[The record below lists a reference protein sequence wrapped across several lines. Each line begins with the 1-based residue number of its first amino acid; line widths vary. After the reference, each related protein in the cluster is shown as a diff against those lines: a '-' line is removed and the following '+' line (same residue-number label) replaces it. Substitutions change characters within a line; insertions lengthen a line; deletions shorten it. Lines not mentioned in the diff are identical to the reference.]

1 MVSPR
6 AERFWEKAAAPVRII
21 GAILLGAGSIHL
33 YASRLVFD
41 APTFAARAASSLGD
55 PRVAGFAAE
64 KIADQVI
71 AQKRDLMAFRPLLIG
86 TARAILASE
95 GFRAAFRRAAER
107 AHQAVFSEEMQRVA
121 LSLPDVGVFVRAA
134 VAHDPA
140 LAAKIPASLHI
151 GGGVPPGDRLAK
163 GVLLVARLGHRWRR
177 NAVLELGFG
186 SLLLALSIAL
196 QRDRRQ
202 ALLRGG
208 AALATVAVVVLFLPP
223 IARTAIT
230 AVIPRADL
238 RPVVAGV
245 FDAFTGGLRW
255 WALALGGMGVVL
267 AAAASSLASQMEI
280 EEFGRRTWARLRQP
294 APQWQGEIVRAAVLT
309 VVGLLAALQPVATMQ
324 GLTVVVGALL
334 GFEGLRRLFMLVPP
348 RIEEAARQAS
358 AALAEARE
366 RAGGPSAVR
375 VAVHHSLVALLVIAL
390 IGGAVFLVKN
400 PDALPKAPALTDACN
415 GDPSL
420 CDRRLDQV
428 VFAGAH
434 NSMAAAEFPRWMFP
448 NQELGSVSLLGHG
461 IRALLFD
468 VHYGTPV
475 GGEVKTD
482 LEAEK
487 ASRAKMEKAVGP
499 EALAAAMRVRD
510 RLTGA
515 PTGPRAP
522 YLCHGFCELG
532 AVPLQGMLEGVR
544 DFLVQNPGEVLVFV
558 IEDYVAPEEI
568 MAAFRA
574 SGLERFVYRGPVT
587 PPFPTLRRMIDSDQR
602 VVVFGENLVKNV
614 DWYHPAFAT
623 FQETPYRFR
632 TPDEF
637 SCQANRGGTS
647 GPLFQINHW
656 IETVPAPKPSN
667 AVVVNGHDFLLA
679 RARQCQKQRGKLPN
693 ILAVD
698 FAMTGDVLAVAAELN
713 GVGGA
718 APGP

>member
-6 AERFWEKAAAPVRII
+6 AERFWERAAAPLRVL
-21 GAILLGAGSIHL
+21 GAILLGAGAIHL

-41 APTFAARAASSLGD
+41 APTFSARAASSLGD

-71 AQKRDLMAFRPLLIG
+71 AQKRDLMAFRPVLIG
-86 TARAILASE
+86 TARAILGSE
-95 GFRAAFRRAAER
+95 GFRIAFRRAAER
-107 AHQAVFSEEMQRVA
+107 AHQAVFSEAVQRVA
-121 LSLPDVGVFVRAA
+121 LSLPDIGVFVRAA

-140 LAAKIPASLHI
+140 LAAKIPASL
-151 GGGVPPGDRLAK
+151 GVAGGVPPGDRLAK

-177 NAVLELGFG
+177 NAALELGIG
-186 SLLLALSIAL
+186 SLLMALGIAVP
-196 QRDRRQ
+196 RDRRQ

-223 IARTAIT
+223 LARTAIV
-230 AVIPRADL
+230 AFIPHPEL

-245 FDAFTGGLRW
+245 FDAFTAGLRW

-267 AAAASSLASQMEI
+267 AAAASSAVSEA
-280 EEFGRRTWARLRQP
+280 EVEDFARRTWVRLRQP
-294 APQWQGEIVRAAVLT
+294 TPRWQGEIVRAAVLT
-309 VVGLLAALQPVATMQ
+309 VVGLLAAFQPVATLQ
-324 GLTVVVGALL
+324 GLTIVAGALL
-334 GFEGLRRLFMLVPP
+334 AFEGLRRLFLLVPP
-348 RIEEAARQAS
+348 RIEEAARQAG

-366 RAGGPSAVR
+366 KAVGR
-375 VAVHHSLVALLVIAL
+375 GAARTVLHHSLVGVLVVGLIA
-390 IGGAVFLVKN
+390 GAVFLVRN

-434 NSMAAAEFPRWMFP
+434 NSMSAAEFPHWMFP

-468 VHYGTPV
+468 VHYGQPV
-475 GGEVKTD
+475 GEEVKTD
-482 LEAEK
+482 LDAEK
-487 ASRAKMEKAVGP
+487 ISRDKMEQAVGA
-499 EALAAAMRVRD
+499 EAIAAAMRVRD
-510 RLTGA
+510 RLTGQ

-532 AVPLQGMLEGVR
+532 AAPLQTVLEGVR

-558 IEDYVAPEEI
+558 IEDYVTPEEV
-568 MAAFRA
+568 MAAFKA
-574 SGLERFVYRGPVT
+574 SGLERFVYRGSVA
-587 PPFPTLRRMIDSDQR
+587 PPFPTLRQLIDSDQR
-602 VVVFGENLVKNV
+602 VVVFGENLKKDV
-614 DWYHPAFAT
+614 DWYHQAFAT

-632 TPDEF
+632 TPEEF
-637 SCQANRGGTS
+637 SCQVNRGGTA

-667 AVVVNGHDFLLA
+667 AVIVNAHDFLLA
-679 RARQCQKQRGKLPN
+679 RARRCQKERGKVPN

-713 GVGGA
+713 GIGGPA
-718 APGP
+718 SRP